1 MTNQSRARGI
11 VASRTKLEM
20 AMLNAGIKTQA
31 ALAERIA
38 EYEKINTPPKDTV
51 NRAFRQEK
59 ISPATLARIA
69 NVLNVDPAA
78 LYLTPEQINA
88 FQTTQPVAE
97 AKRTTVQL
105 IIWMLLLLA
114 VLISGWWMYHFLKDP
129 AASGAGDGLIVP
141 EPTLG
146 RFSVLI
152 YVNSAS
158 LNPLSL
164 PLKKALKD
172 KMDVAVFGD
181 SNSNN
186 NVMSVDLI
194 KKYQSDAVLTLHAT
208 QIGSFIGIQVFI
220 YYQGLEKLIWTDS
233 VDAAELEQQ
242 KTIIIQDLK
251 PVIHAFFNLNE
262 SNEKQQF
269 QFADI
274 QAQEYYLNARKL
286 LRDQNSEMNI
296 RRAQSLLDSA
306 ISRFPIYARAYA
318 AKCESFVS
326 ESWNGNEK
334 LLLEKAM
341 DACLRAME
349 LAPGDLYVNLTLADA
364 FRRSG
369 RIEKAIELYQNLLE
383 SWPHNA
389 AVLSGL
395 GVAYLGAFRHQRTAY
410 PEALKKAENYLSQAV
425 KLDPKNWHHQSD
437 LGTVKYFS
445 GNIKGAIVNF
455 EASAELHPNE
465 LSYVNVGTLNFCLGD
480 IKKAKSLYQKVVDI
494 APQSH
499 RGYEFLGTTAY
510 FLGDYELSS
519 RLRQKAINLL
529 NVEGGTQKM
538 WGNLADSYRLSNN
551 KKQALKNYLKALTI
565 IERDELRGNLT
576 TTEKI
581 HHYYYSLVVNK
592 IRNDKRQLQ
601 NVEKMDYN
609 FSDFINME
617 LENSAYIALAKI
629 EKMLDHKKNARQA
642 LEKSVALCPVFA
654 SHPILKDLL
663 QVSD

>member
-1 MTNQSRARGI
+1 MANQSRVRGI

-31 ALAERIA
+31 ALAEKIA
-38 EYEKINTPPKDTV
+38 ESENIESPPKDTV

-69 NVLNVDPAA
+69 NVLNVDPAD
-78 LYLTPEQINA
+78 LYLDQEKINGLHTS
-88 FQTTQPVAE
+88 QTVNVDKRSPVNSILWGL
-97 AKRTTVQL
+97 L
-105 IIWMLLLLA
+105 ILV
-114 VLISGWWMYHFLKDP
+114 VLIGGWWMYHYLKDST
-129 AASGAGDGLIVP
+129 ATQSANGFIIS
-141 EPTLG
+141 EPPLG

-152 YVNSAS
+152 HVNSAS
-158 LNPLSL
+158 LKSL
-164 PLKKALKD
+164 AIPLKRALRD
-172 KMDVAVFGD
+172 KIDAAIFDG
-181 SNSNN
+181 STANN
-186 NVMSVDLI
+186 NIMSVDLI

-208 QIGSFIGIQVFI
+208 RIGQFIGIQVFM

-233 VDAAELEQQ
+233 SDAAEIEQL
-242 KTIIIQDLK
+242 TPDIIKRLK
-251 PVIHAFFNLNE
+251 PVIYGFFNLNE
-262 SNEKQQF
+262 SNTSQQF
-269 QFADI
+269 LYADI
-274 QAQEYYLNARKL
+274 QAQDNYLNARKL

-306 ISRFPIYARAYA
+306 ISRFPTYARAYA

-341 DACLRAME
+341 DTCLRAME
-349 LAPGDLYVNLTLADA
+349 LAPDDLYVNLTLADA

-369 RIEKAIELYQNLLE
+369 RIEKAIELYQKLLE
-383 SWPHNA
+383 SWPDNA

-395 GVAYLGAFRHQRTAY
+395 GDAYLGAFRHQRSAY

-425 KLDPKNWHHQSD
+425 KLDPENWHHQSD
-437 LGTVKYFS
+437 LATVKYFS

-465 LSYVNVGTLNFCLGD
+465 LSYVNVGTLNFCLGN
-480 IKKAKSLYQKVVDI
+480 IEKAKSLYQKAVDI

-510 FLGDYELSS
+510 FLGNFKQSAK
-519 RLRQKAINLL
+519 LRQKAINLL

-538 WGNLADSYRLSNN
+538 WGNLADSYYLIND
-551 KKQALKNYLKALTI
+551 KKEALKDYQKALTI

-581 HHYYYSLVVNK
+581 LQYYYKLVINK
-592 IRNDKRQLQ
+592 IRNSKRPLQ

-609 FSDFINME
+609 FSNFINME
-617 LENSAYIALAKI
+617 LENSAYITLAKI
-629 EKMLDHKKNARQA
+629 EKMLNHRDNARQA

-654 SHPILKDLL
+654 SHPMLKNLL
-663 QVSD
+663 